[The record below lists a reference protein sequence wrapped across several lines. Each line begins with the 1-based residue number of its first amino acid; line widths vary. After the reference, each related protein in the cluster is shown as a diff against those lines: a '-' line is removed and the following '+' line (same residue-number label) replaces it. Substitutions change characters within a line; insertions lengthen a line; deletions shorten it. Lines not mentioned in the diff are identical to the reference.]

1 MTLSNIFFG
10 KKVVQQAYLNN
21 ALIYQSKGWETL
33 PSTCSEVWT
42 KELGIV
48 NTDTVNQCLTDSN
61 NNIYVLTHYQIFK
74 LNSEGTLIW
83 SQTITGIQRIAID
96 TDNDVYITFADI
108 NYSYIAKL
116 DNNGNIE
123 NKFKASGDLCNVI
136 TNFTVDGNYFYL
148 SGNYNNNSNYYFF
161 KIDKQGKLINQ
172 IDLELNESTLV
183 EDDLFLYAGLR
194 NNLIKIDKSNI
205 FYVTVFTPPTNLTYN
220 ITNVFLDGLGNAI
233 VIDESETVYKY
244 NFENNLSTKYSLN
257 TIYSNFTATLDYQK
271 NLYFIWGESQ
281 NNIVNNI
288 VNVVDLIK
296 YSSDGTLIF
305 NTQILKDKSSAILN
319 GKLSADNNGNI
330 YYLYTKYDSNLNYNL
345 IVKKLINIE
354 QKGN

>member
-83 SQTITGIQRIAID
+83 SKTIDGIQCIAID
-96 TDNDVYITFADI
+96 TNNDVYIAFADI
-108 NYSYIAKL
+108 DSLYISKL

-123 NKFKASGDLCNVI
+123 NKFKLDEYLCNVI
-136 TNFTVDGNYFYL
+136 TNFTIDDNYFYM
-148 SGNYNNNSNYYFF
+148 SSNYNNNSNRYFF
-161 KIDKQGKLINQ
+161 KIDKQGKLITKAVMNL
-172 IDLELNESTLV
+172 DRSTLV
-183 EDDLFLYAGLR
+183 ANDSFLYAGLG
-194 NNLIKIDKSNI
+194 NQLIKIDKSNI
-205 FYVTVFTPPTNLTYN
+205 SNYTPLCTTPSSYTVG
-220 ITNVFLDGLGNAI
+220 NVVLDGIGNAI
-233 VIDESETVYKY
+233 FTDIYGSVYKY
-244 NFENNLSTKYSLN
+244 DFKNNVVTKYSRKIVDSN
-257 TIYSNFTATLDYQK
+257 PTIALDYQK
-271 NLYFIWGESQ
+271 NLYFISDES
-281 NNIVNNI
+281 NGAGNILG
-288 VNVVDLIK
+288 LIK
-296 YSSDGTLIF
+296 FSSDSTLIF
-305 NTQILKDKSSAILN
+305 DIQILTNQNKSMFH
-319 GKLSADNNGNI
+319 GKLDVDNNGNI
-330 YYLYTKYDSNLNYNL
+330 YYLYNKYNSDLNYSL

>member
-21 ALIYQSKGWETL
+21 ALIYKSKGWETL

-83 SQTITGIQRIAID
+83 SKAIDGIQRIAID
-96 TDNDVYITFADI
+96 TDNDVYIISADAK
-108 NYSYIAKL
+108 YSYIAKL

-123 NKFKASGDLCNVI
+123 NKFKASGYLCNVI

-148 SGNYNNNSNYYFF
+148 SGNYNNDTNRWFYE
-161 KIDKQGKLINQ
+161 IDKQGNLIKQ

-205 FYVTVFTPPTNLTYN
+205 SSYVTVFTPPTNLTYN
-220 ITNVFLDGLGNAI
+220 ITNVVLDGLGNAI
-233 VIDESETVYKY
+233 VIDASETVYKY

-257 TIYSNFTATLDYQK
+257 TRYSNFTATLDYQK
-271 NLYFIWGESQ
+271 NLYFIWGELQ
-281 NNIVNNI
+281 DNI

-330 YYLYTKYDSNLNYNL
+330 YYLYSKYNSDLNYSL